1 MSEFQRP
8 EIIKHNGE
16 EYYDAKEL
24 KKLDPV
30 YFYGTSGGIRK
41 IIKKKKIDVGVYHYA
56 TFAKRKGWS
65 SDCQENPCKKACL
78 LLLKSWVESNI
89 PTMMD
94 DDCVNDEEGKY
105 EYPQAPD
112 LLLLEEEE
120 KFRDSDGRVVEIET
134 RGEMTPKGIYF
145 SAKDVSVAFGLNRI
159 VDSLTDKRRFKND
172 DEEEYRFF
180 IVKNPVSNGI
190 SAIRKQMFIT
200 YEGMISILYSSR
212 SEKAKGFRKWA
223 TETLFT
229 HQMGSRSQK
238 EELSSNLLG
247 CDVKDV
253 RTALKPYSA
262 KLSSVYCFSLGTGES
277 LRDSMELPEDVTK
290 DDDIVIKFGFT
301 NDLDRRSNEHV
312 KEYEKIKGVKVRL
325 MEYVYID
332 PAFLSEAEVELKQF
346 FTAIETPVKYKKY
359 KELISINPKHLKE
372 IQKKYKSVGVGY
384 QGNCSHLIGKLEK
397 LEYQLQLKDKDIELR
412 EAEIRNRDTI
422 IRHKDIEIELKDE
435 IIRLVKMNK

>member
-89 PTMMD
+89 PMMME
-94 DDCVNDEEGKY
+94 DDCVNEEGGY
-105 EYPQAPD
+105 EYPQAPN
-112 LLLLEEEE
+112 LLILDDEE
-120 KFRDSDGRVVEIET
+120 KFRDSDGRVAEIET
-134 RGEMTPKGIYF
+134 RGERTSKGVYF
-145 SAKDVSVAFGLNRI
+145 SAKDVSVVFGMPELVNTILRKGTSYLI
-159 VDSLTDKRRFKND
+159 DIHYKTFIHVDLDRNQAKPIKQLFLTYKGMLKVLFNSRTGRADKFVD
-172 DEEEYRFF
+172 
-180 IVKNPVSNGI
+180 
-190 SAIRKQMFIT
+190 
-200 YEGMISILYSSR
+200 
-212 SEKAKGFRKWA
+212 WA
-223 TETLFT
+223 TDTLFT
-229 HQMGSRSQK
+229 HQMGSWEEK
-238 EELSSNLLG
+238 EELSSKLLG